1 MFCRKNLKRTK
12 RWEGWN
18 VAIATM
24 CTASSSGSLRR
35 TLAQFARLLSP
46 RLEIPTPG
54 TFCRTGWN
62 RKKNMLFCTAHYICY
77 CYINTTSIRCILQ
90 IEMPYFGYLSSN
102 LWVLNSE
109 TLLLEGNFEEVL
121 QRRMNHVIWECVYDM
136 PSLRVLIL
144 VLVLILSWPRT
155 DEPKNN
161 STAVEITF
169 AA

>member
-1 MFCRKNLKRTK
+1 MRSCSSLETKLGMSTQGCVRMRLPAALGRSSTHPMALSVSQQKWRGNAVSVKKNLKRMK

-18 VAIATM
+18 VAMATM

-62 RKKNMLFCTAHYICY
+62 RKKYMLFCTAHYICY

-90 IEMPYFGYLSSN
+90 IEMPYFGSLSSN

-109 TLLLEGNFEEVL
+109 T
-121 QRRMNHVIWECVYDM
+121 
-136 PSLRVLIL
+136 PL
-144 VLVLILSWPRT
+144 VGG
-155 DEPKNN
+155 
-161 STAVEITF
+161 
-169 AA
+169 